1 MTSSRRRVSPGTIC
15 YLCGLEIAPDQG
27 WNRDHV
33 PPLRFFAKSVRKT
46 HYPQLACLPTHTNCN
61 SSYREDEEYFCV
73 AFAPQTMGSSI
84 QRGTASPSHRLGCGT
99 RPWRRLVSV
108 ASSTWVERA
117 EAFCRHLHWVSRWKC
132 QLAADQGAASK
143 AHSVSS
149 ISFLRKRLRASACFA
164 RRLSPGFK

>member
-1 MTSSRRRVSPGTIC
+1 M
-15 YLCGLEIAPDQG
+15 
-27 WNRDHV
+27 
-33 PPLRFFAKSVRKT
+33 
-46 HYPQLACLPTHTNCN
+46 
-61 SSYREDEEYFCV
+61 

-84 QRGTASPSHRLGCGT
+84 PAGDSFSEPPVGVWDAT
-99 RPWRRLVSV
+99 WRRLVSV